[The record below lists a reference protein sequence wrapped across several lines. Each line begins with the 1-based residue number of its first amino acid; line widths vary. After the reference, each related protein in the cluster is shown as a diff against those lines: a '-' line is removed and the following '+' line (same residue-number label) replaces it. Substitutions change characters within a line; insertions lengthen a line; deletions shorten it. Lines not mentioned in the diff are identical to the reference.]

1 MAPSVLPELAEA
13 LLEQLSAS
21 LPLKP
26 GDELSGI
33 QSYTPGQVQLCG
45 AQAGSA

>member
-13 LLEQLSAS
+13 LLEQLSAG

-45 AQAGSA
+45 AQARSA